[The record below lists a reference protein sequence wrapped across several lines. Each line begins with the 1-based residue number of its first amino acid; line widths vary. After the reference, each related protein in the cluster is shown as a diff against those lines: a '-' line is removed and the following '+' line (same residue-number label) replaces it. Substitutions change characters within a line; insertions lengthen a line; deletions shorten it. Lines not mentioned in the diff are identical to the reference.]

1 VSQLLAETTLG
12 LEWTKYPKRFLVQLA
27 LPKKGDLKRMLS
39 SSYFCSK
46 CSFKH
51 RNEWRLPTYYELPD
65 GALVLIATTHGWC
78 FECGDVSCEIE
89 HFEEAATRQ
98 KQFSNLQA
106 RLAETSE
113 GLRQI
118 RKPSLFVLL
127 LGNAA
132 RAKEDRLELAR
143 AAIEGQLNA
152 AFKTERFFGLRIAPE
167 KCLRCGSTNFVVFS
181 VPEMS
186 ISDEMQSTPLQ
197 FKHPGCGGTLIYD
210 FRALFVTMRPPEE
223 RKVLTLDG
231 DLLRTDKIPRAA
243 AVSMW
248 KC

>member
-1 VSQLLAETTLG
+1 M
-12 LEWTKYPKRFLVQLA
+12 F
-27 LPKKGDLKRMLS
+27 S

-51 RNEWRLPTYYELPD
+51 RNEWRLATYYELPD

-89 HFEEAATRQ
+89 HFEEASTRQ
-98 KQFSNLQA
+98 KQLSSLQA
-106 RLAETSE
+106 RLAETGE
-113 GLRQI
+113 GLRQV
-118 RKPSLFVLL
+118 RKPSLFVFL

-143 AAIEGQLNA
+143 AAIERQLKA
-152 AFKTERFFGLRIAPE
+152 AFEMERFFGLRTAPE

-186 ISDEMQSTPLQ
+186 ISDEMQSTPLL
-197 FKHPGCGGTLIYD
+197 FKHPGCGGMLIYD
-210 FRALFVTMRPPEE
+210 FGPLFVTVRPPEE
-223 RKVLTLDG
+223 RKILNLDG
-231 DLLRTDKIPRAA
+231 DPLRTDKIPRATA
-243 AVSMW
+243 ASTW
-248 KC
+248 RC